1 MAAPREIGLF
11 PLPVV
16 LVPGE
21 LTGLH
26 IFEQRY
32 RTLIAEV
39 IAGEREF
46 ALLYADGDGTRE
58 VGCTADLAEPPER
71 FDDGRMNIVVRGAE
85 VVRVIE
91 ITRGRPYMTGLVES
105 GGGDPD
111 PGGQAEPALEL
122 YRRLAALAGAR
133 PDERVGES
141 GQVLSWQI
149 AARVELPARDKQRL
163 LELPD
168 ECDRLGALRELLERG
183 LATVAAASEIRRR
196 AHANGKVKPPG
207 TRG

>member
-39 IAGEREF
+39 IADEREF

-58 VGCTADLAEPPER
+58 VGCTAELAEVLKR
-71 FDDGRMNIVVRGAE
+71 FDDGRMNIVVRGGE
-85 VVRVIE
+85 VVRVVE

-105 GGGDPD
+105 GAGDPD
-111 PGGQAEPALEL
+111 PGGRAEPALEL
-122 YRRLAALAGAR
+122 YRRLAVLAGGE
-133 PDERVGES
+133 PDDQVGDS

-149 AARVELPARDKQRL
+149 AARVELPASDKQRL

-168 ECDRLGALRELLERG
+168 ESDRLAALAELLDRG
-183 LATVAAASEIRRR
+183 LATVAAVSEIRER
-196 AHANGKVKPPG
+196 AHANGKVQPPEA
-207 TRG
+207 RG